1 MSKFTLV
8 KMAMEEMELE
18 IDKAIEKQQTQE
30 PDTSAALL
38 SELKDPPEVAV
49 EPPEG
54 TDSTTEDQPTD
65 AADTPPDAVDT
76 PPEGE
81 TLPVDNAEDDTSK
94 EPKPE
99 DEEAKPAEP
108 KAALPETEDQKD
120 AAEATAATESI
131 LLLIDRGVKACASLE
146 QIADI
151 IESSHEAGGV
161 TPVTANMAKMAVE
174 SICDDL
180 GLPELNTSSIS
191 VESFHSAS
199 NRLSASMEAVEDIR
213 KKLEYIWQLIMN
225 GLQAMIQFIRSAVI
239 AYKSDMGKQTKE
251 LENLKEIYRN
261 IKQVTPS
268 ESEIPGVLYQ
278 VLINNTSTDAKSS
291 EVLRLGKITLGIL
304 DSYIVSFRRNL
315 STTLDAFDSISME
328 LMTPGNSFKE
338 EDLKA
343 FGKIFGVHQSHVF
356 EKKPSING
364 FKKNTDTVSCFETEL
379 MAGNMKLVSFTATE
393 GNLAAADIFDSKC
406 LLVAVDRVFEGI
418 DMEPCAEGDFKK
430 LFELIGEAIRIS
442 TKSYE
447 VADSVEKSIDKIMKV
462 TKALSGKF
470 VTSFKEKDPNP
481 ADSKRKTHI
490 YNQLSA
496 AIQSFYT
503 KPIAAVLRYNNR
515 YVKALNAYGLA
526 SLKLYK

>member
-1 MSKFTLV
+1 MSKFNLV
-8 KMAMEEMELE
+8 KVAMEEMELE

-38 SELKDPPEVAV
+38 SELTDPPVVAV

-54 TDSTTEDQPTD
+54 TEDTTEEQDPEAGTE
-65 AADTPPDAVDT
+65 T

-81 TLPVDNAEDDTSK
+81 TLPMEDAGDDASK
-94 EPKPE
+94 EPKTE
-99 DEEAKPAEP
+99 EEAKPAEP
-108 KAALPETEDQKD
+108 KAVLPETEDQKD

-131 LLLIDRGVKACASLE
+131 LLMIERGVKACVSLE
-146 QIADI
+146 KIADI
-151 IESSHEAGGV
+151 IESGHETGGV
-161 TPVTANMAKMAVE
+161 SPGAARMTKLAVE
-174 SICDDL
+174 SICNDL
-180 GLPELNTSSIS
+180 GLSEHNTSIIS

-199 NRLSASMEAVEDIR
+199 GRLSASMEAVEDIK

-225 GLQAMIQFIRSAVI
+225 GLRSMMQFIRNAII
-239 AYKSDMGKQTKE
+239 AYKSDMGKQAQE

-268 ESEIPGVLYQ
+268 ETEIPGVLYQ

-315 STTLDAFDSISME
+315 STTLDAFESISME
-328 LMTPGNSFKE
+328 MMTPGNTFKE
-338 EDLKA
+338 DNLKA
-343 FGKIFGVHQSHVF
+343 FGKIFGVHQSPVF

-393 GNLAAADIFDSKC
+393 GNLAAADILDSKC
-406 LLVAVDRVFEGI
+406 LLVAVDRVFDGV
-418 DMEPCAEGDFKK
+418 DMEPCEERDFKK
-430 LFELIGEAIRIS
+430 LFELIEEGIRLS

-470 VTSFKEKDPNP
+470 VSGYVENGPNP
-481 ADSKRKTHI
+481 ADSKRQAHI
-490 YNQLSA
+490 YNQLSVA
-496 AIQSFYT
+496 VQSFYT